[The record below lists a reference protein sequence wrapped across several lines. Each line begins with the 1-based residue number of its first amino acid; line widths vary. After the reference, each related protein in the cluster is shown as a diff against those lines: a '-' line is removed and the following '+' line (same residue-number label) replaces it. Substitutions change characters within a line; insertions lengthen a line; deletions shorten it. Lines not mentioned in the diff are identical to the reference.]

1 MAAHHPHAAGDVMRH
16 NFDAAGG
23 ILEPETGKRMIAMS
37 VEQLR
42 RARLVIGVAVGEAK
56 AQAIRGAAKA
66 GLISALVT
74 DTRTAEALRELPR

>member
-1 MAAHHPHAAGDVMRH
+1 MRH
-16 NFDAAGG
+16 YFDAEGK

-56 AQAIRGAAKA
+56 VQAIRGAAKA
-66 GLISALVT
+66 RLISALVT
-74 DTRTAEALRELPR
+74 DARTAEALLELPR